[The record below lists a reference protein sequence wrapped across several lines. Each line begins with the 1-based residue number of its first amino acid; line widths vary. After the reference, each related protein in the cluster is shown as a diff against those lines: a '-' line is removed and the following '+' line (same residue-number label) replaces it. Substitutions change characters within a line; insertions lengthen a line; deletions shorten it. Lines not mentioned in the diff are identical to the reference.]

1 MDPVA
6 TIAWV
11 VAFVLVTVIVTG
23 LVGRIGFSAPVA
35 LVVVGGIASFVPWV
49 PRVSVEPDLI
59 LFGIL
64 PPLLFAAAL
73 KTSLIDIRARN
84 DSILLLSVGLVAFT
98 VVVVG
103 VSTWAVLP
111 AVGLAAAF
119 AFAAVVAPTDAV
131 AVTAIA
137 GKVGLPRRVVTI
149 LEGESLLNDAT
160 ALVALNAAIA
170 AIVSVVNPGTVAL
183 DFVLAVGVG
192 VAVGVG
198 AGALLTVVRRP
209 LRSPVLDTTL
219 MLAVPFAVFLIADE
233 LHGSGVIAVV
243 ITGLYVG
250 FRSPGVIRA
259 ESRVAAQLVWRTI
272 QFLLENAVFLFI
284 GLNLA
289 GILEGAV
296 RTGPGLWPTVGI
308 VAAILAALILS
319 RFVWVMITTFVYRF
333 GPRVLRDRSWD
344 VRNGIAVASASV
356 RGVVTLAAVFLL
368 PEQTPMREYLQ
379 FLAFVVVVASLI
391 GGLALPRIVRALH
404 LPARNDLQER
414 TEVKLLMAEARQAGL
429 RRLDETVTP
438 DDEPRVVELLRADA
452 AFLGETLD
460 AGADAAWPQ
469 LQSMH
474 RLRRA
479 MIQAQREA
487 VLVARRERRF
497 QEVAVLAALR
507 AIDAEE
513 TSLRAQE
520 AEP

>member
-1 MDPVA
+1 
-6 TIAWV
+6 
-11 VAFVLVTVIVTG
+11 
-23 LVGRIGFSAPVA
+23 
-35 LVVVGGIASFVPWV
+35 
-49 PRVSVEPDLI
+49 
-59 LFGIL
+59 
-64 PPLLFAAAL
+64 
-73 KTSLIDIRARN
+73 
-84 DSILLLSVGLVAFT
+84 
-98 VVVVG
+98 
-103 VSTWAVLP
+103 
-111 AVGLAAAF
+111 
-119 AFAAVVAPTDAV
+119 
-131 AVTAIA
+131 
-137 GKVGLPRRVVTI
+137 
-149 LEGESLLNDAT
+149 
-160 ALVALNAAIA
+160 
-170 AIVSVVNPGTVAL
+170 
-183 DFVLAVGVG
+183 
-192 VAVGVG
+192 
-198 AGALLTVVRRP
+198 
-209 LRSPVLDTTL
+209 
-219 MLAVPFAVFLIADE
+219 
-233 LHGSGVIAVV
+233 VIAVV